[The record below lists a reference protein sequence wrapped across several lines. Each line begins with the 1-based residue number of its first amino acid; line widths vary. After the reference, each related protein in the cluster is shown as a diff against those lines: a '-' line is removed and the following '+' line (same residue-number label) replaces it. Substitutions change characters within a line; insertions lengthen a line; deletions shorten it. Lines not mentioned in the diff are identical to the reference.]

1 MRILLLTDGIY
12 PYTMGGMQKHS
23 YYLTKYLAQNN
34 INVTL
39 FHCTNFNSK
48 LKDQGADLNHFN
60 ELELKNIDF
69 RLHEFP
75 KLDRFPGHYVRENK
89 AYSKSIYQEIKDSI
103 GSYDLIYAQGF
114 TGWQFIK
121 EKKSGRIN
129 IPVVINFHG
138 YEMFQ
143 KAPSIGAKLQYIL
156 LKHTAKWM
164 SLNADFAVSLGGKL
178 TTILQDLGVP
188 NARILVTPIGVES
201 SWLNKN
207 PTPGNE
213 IRKFVFIGRYER
225 RKGIEELN
233 KSLQQLIDKGVDF
246 EFNFIGP
253 VPKEKQLITSQ
264 VIYYGKIVNQEE
276 IQRIVRQ
283 CDALV
288 CPSHSEGMPT
298 VILEAMASGL
308 AIIATNV
315 GAVKEQIKG
324 NGWLLES
331 ISSEKL
337 SEVLIE
343 CCQCEETQLSV
354 FKKASIKL
362 VSEKFLWNKTIELTL
377 KQFSKILKK
386 TT

>member
-23 YYLTKYLAQNN
+23 YYLAKYLAQNN
-34 INVTL
+34 VNVTL
-39 FHCTNFNSK
+39 FHCTDFNSK

-69 RLHEFP
+69 RLHDFP

-89 AYSKSIYQEIKDSI
+89 VYSKSICQEIKDSI

-121 EKKSGRIN
+121 ERKSGTIN
-129 IPVVINFHG
+129 IPIVINFHG

-143 KAPSIGAKLQYIL
+143 KTPSIGAKLQYIL

-164 SLNADFAVSLGGKL
+164 SLNADFATSLGGKL

-188 NARILVTPIGVES
+188 NTRILVTPIGVES
-201 SWLNKN
+201 SWLKKN
-207 PTPGNE
+207 PTPSNE

-233 KSLQQLIDKGVDF
+233 KSLQQLIDKGIDF
-246 EFNFIGP
+246 EFHFIGP
-253 VPKEKQLITSQ
+253 IPKVKQLVTPQIT
-264 VIYYGKIVNQEE
+264 YYGKIVTQEE
-276 IQRIVRQ
+276 IQRIVKQ
-283 CDALV
+283 CDVLV

-315 GAVKEQIKG
+315 GAVKEQIKD

-343 CCQCEETQLSV
+343 CCHCKETQLID

-362 VSEKFLWNKTIELTL
+362 VSERFLWNKTIELTL
-377 KQFSKILKK
+377 KQFSEILKK